1 MATEGPPLV
10 LLDTNV
16 FVSAVKNASR
26 ATATF
31 RLIVRL
37 LESNIGLVGNEV
49 LARGYLQYAEVFPSP
64 TATALASAVLERM
77 ELVLVEDRFLLACA
91 PYFPPGQAADCVHA
105 ATCLQTGAVL
115 VSNDRHFRA
124 VSEAGVVEVLATSET
139 IRRWPPSHRASRI
152 SR

>member
-1 MATEGPPLV
+1 MATGDPSPV

-31 RLIVRL
+31 RLIVRFI
-37 LESNIGLVGNEV
+37 ERDDIRLVGNEM
-49 LARGYLQYAEVFPSP
+49 LAREYLRYAQVFPSP
-64 TATALASAVLERM
+64 TATALASAILDKM
-77 ELVLVEDRFLLACA
+77 ELVRVEERFLHACA
-91 PYFPPGQAADCVHA
+91 PHFPPGQAADCVHA

-124 VSEAGVVEVLATSET
+124 LAAAGLVQLVSTSVA
-139 IRRWPPSHRASRI
+139 IRRWAPLRRT
-152 SR
+152 